1 MAEDENGQEKTE
13 DPTSKRKQQA
23 KDDGQVPRS
32 RELSSAAVLIAG
44 SMYLFFLGDNLANAL
59 VHVLQYNFRFDR
71 MAGFD
76 HHLLVGYFVGSVF
89 EVALALAPLFLTLV
103 IATIVPPFLMG
114 SWNFSTKAFMP
125 QFSRLN
131 PMKGVK
137 KIFSVNS
144 LVELLKTLAKFSV
157 VAVVAITVLYLQH
170 KRILSLGKLP
180 FEESIHDGVEI
191 IALSALVIV
200 CSLLIIVAV
209 DVPYQLWSHNKN
221 LRMTKQQIKD
231 EYKDSEGKPEV
242 KGRIRQ
248 LQREMAQRRMMSNV
262 PQADV
267 IITNPT
273 HYSVALKYDAKS
285 NRAPIVLAKGVDNVA
300 LKIREIANHY
310 EIVVLQ
316 APPLARA
323 IYHHTKIDGEIPE
336 GLYLAVAQV
345 LAYVY
350 QIDQFKKGRSRH
362 PGRQPNY
369 PIPDDLKK

>member
-13 DPTSKRKQQA
+13 EPTSKRKQQA
-23 KDDGQVPRS
+23 KDEGQVPRS

-44 SMYLFFLGDNLANAL
+44 AAYLFFLGDQLVNAL
-59 VHVLQYNFRFDR
+59 VRVFKFNFRFDR

-76 HHLLVGYFVGSVF
+76 HHLLINYFVGSIL
-89 EVALALAPLFLTLV
+89 EVAFALAPLFLVLML
-103 IATIVPPFLMG
+103 ATVVPPFLMG
-114 SWNFSTKAFMP
+114 SWNFSTKSFMP

-131 PMKGVK
+131 PLKGVK
-137 KIFSVNS
+137 KMFSLNS
-144 LVELLKTLAKFSV
+144 LVELIKTLAKFIV
-157 VAVVAITVLYLQH
+157 VALVAIGVLYFQH
-170 KRILSLGKLP
+170 ERILALANLP
-180 FEESIHDGVEI
+180 FEESIYHGVEI
-191 IALSALVIV
+191 VIFSALIIV
-200 CSLLIIVAV
+200 CSLLIIVVV
-209 DVPYQLWSHNKN
+209 DVPYQLWNHNKN

-231 EYKDSEGKPEV
+231 EYKDTEGKPEV

-285 NRAPIVLAKGVDNVA
+285 NRAPIVLAKGADHVA

-323 IYHHTKIDGEIPE
+323 IYHHAEVDGEIPE

-350 QIDQFKKGRSRH
+350 QIDQFKKGRTKH

-369 PIPDDLKK
+369 PIPEDLKK